1 MTENSQQ
8 IKRKDSRQL
17 LNALNVKSQYPIIKL
32 SPTTGDVFA
41 EKTLDLIEPVKIGRK
56 LPPKC
61 LPSPT
66 NGLFDSKVLS
76 RNHAE
81 IFFQD
86 GKVFIQDKGSSN
98 GTFINSKRLS
108 DEGIESSP
116 FQIMSNDVLE
126 FVSCIVKFSETQQAP
141 PPYDKTINS
150 NNENISKGD
159 TVKNLVYEGLYG
171 VLDNE
176 IVKGENLNNQL
187 EQLKVALESV
197 KKNQASLSLLQNQLV
212 EEKDISQKL
221 KKKLEEIIAKSKAIE
236 QENLLLKSET
246 AALKTER
253 SNFDRKA
260 DEFEKN
266 IINLTEENTSYG
278 ILIDGFEKEKKTF
291 YTELNELK
299 LKLQESLKTVTELE
313 NEIKI
318 KNDKSENDLTRE
330 QLESTIRK
338 KSEEY
343 QTNLKREILKLNSK
357 ENIIRDL
364 KNENENLIKELNL
377 SQLDFN
383 KILQSK
389 KKLELEIKELNK
401 TIEKQHEK
409 ESTIAEGTEKA
420 MNNVKEKDM
429 LHKIKQLEEEVDTTR
444 KTLMVLEIEKKN
456 NEQTIES
463 LKSRL
468 EEEEKNSEELKEK
481 LNSRKN
487 LDYNNSEQK
496 NSIVKTAILV
506 IAFGLVISY
515 LLSR

>member
-1 MTENSQQ
+1 M
-8 IKRKDSRQL
+8 L
-17 LNALNVKSQYPIIKL
+17 A
-32 SPTTGDVFA
+32 
-41 EKTLDLIEPVKIGRK
+41 
-56 LPPKC
+56 
-61 LPSPT
+61 
-66 NGLFDSKVLS
+66 
-76 RNHAE
+76 
-81 IFFQD
+81 
-86 GKVFIQDKGSSN
+86 
-98 GTFINSKRLS
+98 
-108 DEGIESSP
+108 
-116 FQIMSNDVLE
+116 
-126 FVSCIVKFSETQQAP
+126 
-141 PPYDKTINS
+141 
-150 NNENISKGD
+150 
-159 TVKNLVYEGLYG
+159 
-171 VLDNE
+171 NE

-429 LHKIKQLEEEVDTTR
+429 LHKIKQLEEEVDTTK

-496 NSIVKTAILV
+496 NSIVKVKIL
-506 IAFGLVISY
+506 FFF
-515 LLSR
+515 